1 MPQDKLSVQDFAS
14 QIKAKYPEYNEYD
27 DSVLVDAILEKY
39 PVYKGQVDY
48 APKKKEAT
56 AGESL
61 VGPSVSTEPTE
72 VETPPNP
79 FFESL
84 KKADLAFGRGIAKTP
99 ILAELVSGSNSVV
112 GGILDYANM
121 AYDFAR
127 SSGMPGGFNSALFQT
142 ITSFDEPNLVEQAAD
157 IFANN
162 SEYIRNTRNAQ
173 AGITKE
179 EAEKGIIG
187 LAQDGQIA
195 KSAFLLF
202 SGATEAIPSVALAAT
217 TGVGTVAVS
226 AGGNKY
232 REIENNPAYSP
243 SEKLLFATAAGI
255 VEGLAEKMGGADLA
269 AFRKIF
275 STQASTEAYK
285 QFFIQSVKASDIYK
299 QIAKGGL
306 EEGFE
311 EALVNSFDQMVAG
324 VKEGKPFEVN
334 KLVDD
339 FLVGMV
345 AGGGTIVTA
354 NGMSARGSIKNEKA
368 RAKNAQQIKDL
379 QDKKKEASQEQV
391 NVIDDMIKKNISSL
405 RTLIDQDVEFFGKF
419 STEDQK
425 RIRDIDSGLNS
436 IAKKR
441 ELTSDDSQL
450 YLLQTEAVELLVEKD
465 AIESK
470 YRSNEENA
478 LIEKATD
485 EQIDEIR
492 NLEAVIL
499 DKKQRLENTES
510 KTAADL
516 IKSQIETL
524 ESELNKKITD
534 IIGTVETKPAAPT
547 ETFVPED
554 EPTPVT
560 IDLEVDKEAQPD
572 RFEDLIDGRVTMK
585 SPSGKQVAG
594 RIVDEGA
601 GKMSLLTDD
610 GDIIELGNMDDL
622 KGNFADEIGLAKAE
636 EIVSIDGNKITI
648 RGEQYE
654 NNYSDPLAAI
664 NRDDEGSIV
673 SVNLDAANGT
683 KRTFRGNIGDEVAYN
698 IITSQYEQEELEK
711 QLEILAKQDEK
722 INQQLATAPE
732 TEVAPTQTA
741 TTNIEQAPE
750 QEPEV
755 APQPKKRIQDNQ
767 VPVKKEVIR
776 VKSNDGSYV
785 DYTVTTNLDG
795 SYKSSSI
802 TYDENGNETGRNTS
816 TSIGKGSTA
825 LDAVKQNV
833 ADESLGD
840 IVTVE
845 STQSG
850 EDFMNPKKKAAL
862 TSGQK
867 NKLKLKQAP
876 SEKPAVEKKSE
887 PSTTGDTELQ
897 KLTAYVDYFKSN
909 PEAKTKIPGPKFPK
923 TYGLD
928 ISVEVYNLPN
938 GRYDIEASYD
948 VRRKGEIFGSTSMSS
963 KTNYD
968 LNGGSSFEQALDI
981 AFSNID
987 NSLLNK
993 SNPVYTESELAKI
1006 KGVFIE
1012 NWKAE
1017 TLISRADVESK
1028 KTDNTDMITRFAG
1041 ASDMS
1046 SGNPNRQWEN
1056 EEDFYSKVTRGT
1068 GMSDEF
1074 KTQIGIA
1081 AVINNAKRDRDV
1093 INGKK
1098 PTSNNELVSKPLDSI
1113 ERFRTVGKQGKIE
1126 YFAGREMSPGK
1137 GWKAVYGTPLASKL
1151 VDIDDVLIKAGL
1163 KKEESV
1169 EPVKTKPAVKTVTP
1183 KKDSKP
1189 IPSKSEIIDADLT
1202 TGMSLK
1208 SDKDA
1213 KNFQEIRKFGIG
1225 VVIETT
1231 PKKFISE
1238 HIKAVSAKYTFVAP
1252 GYSQNTI
1259 PEAQKVIID
1268 FVKDYNAKI
1277 NSIDK
1282 EARPFSQLIDSRKK
1296 AIDTIKSFVKEKA
1309 DAIGVNKILFD
1320 SVTID
1325 GVSKVLTFA
1334 DAIKQIDDSEFSKL
1348 RNYTEENTKEEE
1360 TIIAGVKLTKEEA
1373 EIAKGF
1379 VPSAK
1384 DLNNFYI
1391 VEKGKGVEFTVPNKE
1406 WWEVAK
1412 KIMNLGSGVSI
1423 RLDIYEGGYDKN
1435 PKRKRTK
1442 DAPQNIMIYGSDKGA
1457 ARSVKD
1463 VLDFKYK
1470 GLKGIEAV
1478 SALEEDF
1485 FHNLANPWLKKT
1497 ITGNKTKF
1505 DPKKVNQVM
1514 WGNNGMYGFELI
1526 TQARAFDA
1534 LSKGKGAKRLVMD
1547 GYDADN
1553 FSDYASESTLI
1564 QDIKDLR
1571 AEGLDVVKQY
1581 ISAVAKAFNQT
1592 EDNVAKRLGFEALTK
1607 DEEVVAVKYPKTEE
1621 LKGTDAAPSGAYT
1634 DQKTQVVNSKQLGPI
1649 RFKSSMVA
1657 KNKTEEFTLQQRIYE
1672 QNDAFNLTGPEKI
1685 NGPSDVAFLLRHL
1698 ESAASE
1704 NMFLVISTKEGD
1716 YKTIWLGTGTQNSA
1730 GVDMVQVAGLIDAAR
1745 FDLKSNEV
1753 FVTFIHNHPSGNL
1766 TRSPG
1771 DVNVYKLFS
1780 KYIKSVPGVTL
1791 LDGLII
1797 NLDSGKFATFNDT
1810 TTKKLD
1816 VKTPDNI
1823 VPATV
1828 YSFSRKELYEP
1839 FSERPL
1845 TLTDSIKSAM
1855 FLSKLKIN
1863 NSGKF
1868 GHLILD
1874 QSLAPTYF
1882 AFVDPNISA
1891 AEWART
1897 IAVDAGRHGLTTI
1910 IVGPS
1915 GDPKVLSTTNTLKKM
1930 ISVQVLDTSSSSG
1943 NTSISEGNVEYVTVE
1958 ESTPEFK
1965 EKQGYAPLT
1974 DEELDYP
1981 SRLQSALE
1989 KIKGF
1994 KWNQVQKEIIKMEE
2008 MRSSKVSIGMKGLGK
2023 ILRELNR
2030 DLGGNWV
2037 SRKKRGVDTEY
2048 VIKARMLANRFMMEV
2063 DKSAVVND
2071 ILELKNG
2078 ERILKNLRAVRAVID
2093 EKSAALVT
2101 DSTFSKLPKETKENI
2116 LENIGTYMH
2125 RSYRFFDDPTYKFKF
2140 GSIGKYLNLGKNER
2154 NKAVQEEFLVLYN
2167 NWINKLIDE
2176 AGYTRE
2182 QAVESTLVKA
2192 SKGSNK
2198 GYSKRELIIDEAKR
2212 NIDNLIKEY
2221 TELLDNRKKMRA
2233 QGKGTNIPNSAFLEK
2248 KDIPAHIRELLGEV
2262 KDPVA
2267 QMAATGE
2274 VLFNIYE
2281 KGKMVEMIADGIEDN
2296 LKDVYAKEE
2305 FKKDFSKLTKPQKKL
2320 ILDRVNQEPMIISN
2334 NNIKERQKATYKQI
2348 NDPMSPLNT
2357 KWVHNDIIEI
2367 IQSKPIYETSKDG
2380 IEGGFWRGYFFALK
2394 NQRMVNVLLNSPTW
2408 GKNVIGTMY
2417 FNWANGWFNPTKQ
2430 MVNVKNMAEGI
2441 LNGDQKYMDML
2452 TEMSENGLIGQS
2464 FNVNQIGLS
2473 GFSYYFSVTGD
2484 RSFYDKYV
2492 GKVRNMG
2499 KKVIADLGSTYAAVD
2514 DFGKMSIYQNER
2526 ESFAKKLYGDEYA
2539 NLNDTQQKKV
2549 RAAAAERVKDN
2560 TPTWGRITKL
2570 GKAVQR
2576 MPIGDFQG
2584 FRFEAFRSTYR
2595 IIANLRDDIK
2605 TLTSDDTL
2613 SDKQKSEYRKDIRR
2627 KLTGLGWVGV
2637 SGPYAIIKS
2646 VAYAYSGVLG
2656 MLGFDD
2662 EEETEQQRKKQAEMF
2677 EAATVVRPGWLKDH
2691 KVWVKS
2697 VDDDLKVRVYD
2708 YTGFDPYA
2716 EVFGFDGYFGVL
2728 GDAIQPNMAVNLL
2741 TSLSKNED
2749 VYGRSIADPSD
2760 PAFKRVM
2767 DMAKYGGSQ
2776 FLPSL
2781 ITSSYRDA
2789 SKKNEEIEKA
2799 ERYLKLQGLNPKD
2812 FDLQRVN
2819 VAKETLK
2826 LISERTFVRDYEY
2839 DLVQQFRYAVKGYKR
2854 SFDENYLTTDYPEH
2868 RKKILDDVRDMYYSV
2883 IKVAAYKGNFQKI
2896 TDVNKIIKTNFDDF
2910 EESYILNN
2918 TDLSSK
2924 FPKGYFD

>member
-27 DSVLVDAILEKY
+27 DSALVDAILEKY

-127 SSGMPGGFNSALFQT
+127 SSGMPGGFNSALFQA
-142 ITSFDEPNLVEQAAD
+142 ITSFDDPNFVEQAAD
-157 IFANN
+157 IFAEN

-179 EAEKGIIG
+179 EAEKGIVG

-202 SGATEAIPSVALAAT
+202 SGATEAMPSVALAAT

-285 QFFIQSVKASDIYK
+285 QSFIQSVKASDIYK
-299 QIAKGGL
+299 QMAKGGL

-391 NVIDDMIKKNISSL
+391 DVIDDMIKKNISSL
-405 RTLIDQDVEFFGKF
+405 RTLIDQDVDFFGKF

-516 IKSQIETL
+516 IKSQIGTL

-560 IDLEVDKEAQPD
+560 IDLEVDKVAQPD

-664 NRDDEGSIV
+664 NRDDKGNIV

-683 KRTFRGNIGDEVAYN
+683 KRTFRGNMGDEVAYN

-722 INQQLATAPE
+722 INQQLAPAPE

-755 APQPKKRIQDNQ
+755 EPTPEPK
-767 VPVKKEVIR
+767 
-776 VKSNDGSYV
+776 
-785 DYTVTTNLDG
+785 
-795 SYKSSSI
+795 
-802 TYDENGNETGRNTS
+802 
-816 TSIGKGSTA
+816 
-825 LDAVKQNV
+825 
-833 ADESLGD
+833 
-840 IVTVE
+840 VE
-845 STQSG
+845 
-850 EDFMNPKKKAAL
+850 
-862 TSGQK
+862 
-867 NKLKLKQAP
+867 
-876 SEKPAVEKKSE
+876 PAVEQEQDEESLEKKRE
-887 PSTTGDTELQ
+887 INKDLEGRTIPSPTPAGTPSPPLELGIASRLAARREIMSGNKAPFYRNEEEFYARTIKGQMNPDDFIQLVVAAIINTEIQ
-897 KLTAYVDYFKSN
+897 KQKV
-909 PEAKTKIPGPKFPK
+909 
-923 TYGLD
+923 
-928 ISVEVYNLPN
+928 
-938 GRYDIEASYD
+938 
-948 VRRKGEIFGSTSMSS
+948 
-963 KTNYD
+963 
-968 LNGGSSFEQALDI
+968 LNGE
-981 AFSNID
+981 
-987 NSLLNK
+987 K
-993 SNPVYTESELAKI
+993 ETPKSELA
-1006 KGVFIE
+1006 
-1012 NWKAE
+1012 
-1017 TLISRADVESK
+1017 
-1028 KTDNTDMITRFAG
+1028 
-1041 ASDMS
+1041 
-1046 SGNPNRQWEN
+1046 
-1056 EEDFYSKVTRGT
+1056 
-1068 GMSDEF
+1068 
-1074 KTQIGIA
+1074 
-1081 AVINNAKRDRDV
+1081 
-1093 INGKK
+1093 
-1098 PTSNNELVSKPLDSI
+1098 SKPLDSI
-1113 ERFRTVGKQGKIE
+1113 ERFRMKNDKIE
-1126 YFAGREMSPGK
+1126 YFGGREIHPKRAWKSIPINRGSGQYDILNNLKSGK
-1137 GWKAVYGTPLASKL
+1137 SISKYTANL
-1151 VDIDDVLIKAGL
+1151 DRFTKDQILIDAGL

-1183 KKDSKP
+1183 KRESKP

-1252 GYSQNTI
+1252 GYLQNTI
-1259 PEAQKVIID
+1259 PEVQKIIID

-1373 EIAKGF
+1373 KRAKGF
-1379 VPSAK
+1379 IPSAE
-1384 DLNNFYI
+1384 DLKNFFTT
-1391 VEKGKGVEFTVPNKE
+1391 ENGKGAEFTVPNKE

-1412 KIMNLGSGVSI
+1412 KIMNLGSGTSI
-1423 RLDIYEGGYDKN
+1423 RLNIYEGGYDKN
-1435 PKRKRTK
+1435 PNRKKTK
-1442 DAPQNIMIYGSDKGA
+1442 DAPKNVMIHGSDKGA
-1457 ARSVKD
+1457 AKSVKD

-1478 SALEEDF
+1478 SALEQDYF
-1485 FHNLANPWLKKT
+1485 RNLANPWLKKT

-1505 DPKKVNQVM
+1505 DPKEVGQVM

-1526 TQARAFDA
+1526 TKARAFDA

-1553 FSDYASESTLI
+1553 FSDYATESTLI

-1581 ISAVAKAFNQT
+1581 VSAVAKAFNET

-1607 DEEVVAVKYPKTEE
+1607 DEEIVAVKYPKTEE
-1621 LKGTDAAPSGAYT
+1621 LTGTDAAPSGSYT

-1698 ESAASE
+1698 ESATSE
-1704 NMFLVISTKEGD
+1704 NMFLVVSTKEGD
-1716 YKTIWLGTGTQNSA
+1716 YKTIWLGTGSQNSA
-1730 GVDMVQVAGLIDAAR
+1730 VVDMVQVAGLIDAAR
-1745 FDLKSNEV
+1745 FDLKGKEV

-1766 TRSPG
+1766 NRSPG
-1771 DVNVYKLFS
+1771 DLNVYRKFS

-1797 NLDSGKFATFNDT
+1797 NLDSGKFSTFNST
-1810 TTKKLD
+1810 TSEKLD
-1816 VKTPDNI
+1816 VKTPDNV

-1839 FSERPL
+1839 FSERPAV
-1845 TLTDSIKSAM
+1845 LTDNTKAAM

-1897 IAVDAGRHGLTTI
+1897 IAVDAGRHGITTI

-1930 ISVQVLDTSSSSG
+1930 SEVQVIDTSSSSG
-1943 NTSISEGNVEYVTVE
+1943 NTAIFEGNVEYVTVE

-1965 EKQGYAPLT
+1965 EKQGYTPLT
-1974 DEELDYP
+1974 GEELDYP

-2023 ILRELNR
+2023 ILRELNK

-2037 SRKKRGVDTEY
+2037 SRKKRGIDTEY
-2048 VIKARMLANRFMMEV
+2048 IVKARMLANRFMMEV

-2078 ERILKNLRAVRAVID
+2078 ERILKNLRAVRAIID

-2182 QAVESTLVKA
+2182 QAVESTLIKA

-2296 LKDVYAKEE
+2296 LKNVYAKEE

-2484 RSFYDKYV
+2484 KSFYDKYV
-2492 GKVRNMG
+2492 SKVRNMG
-2499 KKVIADLGSTYAAVD
+2499 KKVIADLGSTYAAID

-2595 IIANLRDDIK
+2595 IVANLRDDIK

-2728 GDAIQPNMAVNLL
+2728 GDALQPNMAVNLL

-2819 VAKETLK
+2819 VPKETLK

>member
-79 FFESL
+79 FFESF
-84 KKADLAFGRGIAKTP
+84 KKADSAFGRGIAKTP

-142 ITSFDEPNLVEQAAD
+142 ITSFDDPNFVEQAAD
-157 IFANN
+157 IFAEN

-179 EAEKGIIG
+179 EAEKGIVG

-243 SEKLLFATAAGI
+243 SEKLLFSTAAGI

-285 QFFIQSVKASDIYK
+285 QSFIQSVKASDIYK
-299 QIAKGGL
+299 QMAKGGM

-334 KLVDD
+334 KLIDD

-391 NVIDDMIKKNISSL
+391 DVIDDMIKKNISSL

-450 YLLQTEAVELLVEKD
+450 YLLQTEALELLVEKD

-510 KTAADL
+510 ETAAGL

-534 IIGTVETKPAAPT
+534 IIGTVETKPTAPT
-547 ETFVPED
+547 ETFAPED

-622 KGNFADEIGLAKAE
+622 KGSFADEIGLAKAE

-664 NRDDEGSIV
+664 NRDDEGNIV

-722 INQQLATAPE
+722 INQQLAPAPE

-755 APQPKKRIQDNQ
+755 EPTPEPK
-767 VPVKKEVIR
+767 
-776 VKSNDGSYV
+776 
-785 DYTVTTNLDG
+785 
-795 SYKSSSI
+795 
-802 TYDENGNETGRNTS
+802 
-816 TSIGKGSTA
+816 
-825 LDAVKQNV
+825 
-833 ADESLGD
+833 
-840 IVTVE
+840 VE
-845 STQSG
+845 P
-850 EDFMNPKKKAAL
+850 D
-862 TSGQK
+862 
-867 NKLKLKQAP
+867 
-876 SEKPAVEKKSE
+876 VEKLS
-887 PSTTGDTELQ
+887 
-897 KLTAYVDYFKSN
+897 AYVDYFKLN

-928 ISVEVYNLPN
+928 ISVEVYKLPN

-948 VRRKGEIFGSTSMSS
+948 VRRKGEIFGSSTMSS
-963 KTNYD
+963 KANYD
-968 LNGGSSFEQALDI
+968 LNGGSSFEQALDL

-987 NSLLNK
+987 NSLLRK

-1017 TLISRADVESK
+1017 TLVSRADVESK

-1074 KTQIGIA
+1074 RTQIGIA

-1126 YFAGREMSPGK
+1126 YFTGREMSPGK

-1163 KKEESV
+1163 KKDESV
-1169 EPVKTKPAVKTVTP
+1169 EPVKTKPAVKKTTP

-1189 IPSKSEIIDADLT
+1189 IPGKDEIIEAVT
-1202 TGMSLK
+1202 ATSLALQ
-1208 SDKDA
+1208 SDKNISLS
-1213 KNFQEIRKFGIG
+1213 KEIVKFGIG
-1225 VVIETT
+1225 IVIESDKEGTAK
-1231 PKKFISE
+1231 KKFISN
-1238 HIKAVSAKYTFVAP
+1238 HNNSTKYTFISP
-1252 GYSQNTI
+1252 GNFLNNIQTVKG
-1259 PEAQKVIID
+1259 EIIE
-1268 FVKDYNAKI
+1268 FVKNFNAQI

-1282 EARPFSQLIDSRKK
+1282 EARPVNQLIDSRKK
-1296 AIDTIKSFVKEKA
+1296 AIDAIKSFVKEKA
-1309 DAIGVNKILFD
+1309 DGIGVNKILFD

-1334 DAIKQIDDSEFSKL
+1334 DAIKQMNDSEFSKL
-1348 RNYTEENTKEEE
+1348 KNYTEENIKEEE

-1435 PKRKRTK
+1435 QKRKRTK
-1442 DAPQNIMIYGSDKGA
+1442 DAPENVMIYGSDKGA
-1457 ARSVKD
+1457 AKSVKD

-1485 FHNLANPWLKKT
+1485 FHNLANPWLKRT

-1505 DPKKVNQVM
+1505 DPKEVGQVM
-1514 WGNNGMYGFELI
+1514 WGNNGMYGFDLI
-1526 TQARAFDA
+1526 TKARAFDA

-1553 FSDYASESTLI
+1553 FSDYATESTLI

-1581 ISAVAKAFNQT
+1581 VSAVAKAFNET
-1592 EDNVAKRLGFEALTK
+1592 EENVAKRLGFDALTEN
-1607 DEEVVAVKYPKTEE
+1607 EEVIAVRYPRTEE
-1621 LKGTDAAPSGAYT
+1621 LTGTDAAPSGSYT

-1657 KNKTEEFTLQQRIYE
+1657 KNKTEELTLQQRIYE

-1698 ESAASE
+1698 ESATSE
-1704 NMFLVISTKEGD
+1704 NMFLVVSTKEGD
-1716 YKTIWLGTGTQNSA
+1716 YKTIWLGTGSQNSA
-1730 GVDMVQVAGLIDAAR
+1730 IVDMVQVAGLIDAAR
-1745 FDLKSNEV
+1745 FDLKGKEV
-1753 FVTFIHNHPSGNL
+1753 FVTFVHNHPSGNL

-1771 DVNVYKLFS
+1771 DVKVYRNFS

-1797 NLDSGKFATFNDT
+1797 NLDSGKFSTFNST
-1810 TTKKLD
+1810 TSEKLD

-1839 FSERPL
+1839 FSERPASL
-1845 TLTDSIKSAM
+1845 TNMAAVAM
-1855 FLSKLKIN
+1855 YLNKLKIS
-1863 NSGKF
+1863 NSEKF

-1882 AFVDPNISA
+1882 AFVNSNISA
-1891 AEWART
+1891 TEWART
-1897 IAVDAGRHGLTTI
+1897 IAVDAGRHGLLTI
-1910 IVGPS
+1910 VVGPS
-1915 GDPKVLSTTNTLKKM
+1915 GDPKVSTTVNALKKM
-1930 ISVQVLDTSSSSG
+1930 SDVQVLDTT
-1943 NTSISEGNVEYVTVE
+1943 NTSGRAAIFEGEVEYVTVE

-1965 EKQGYAPLT
+1965 EKQGYTPLT

-1981 SRLQSALE
+1981 SKLQSALE

-2023 ILRELNR
+2023 ILRELNK

-2037 SRKKRGVDTEY
+2037 SRKKRGIDTEY
-2048 VIKARMLANRFMMEV
+2048 IVKARMLANRFMMEV
-2063 DKSAVVND
+2063 DKSAVVDD

-2078 ERILKNLRAVRAVID
+2078 ERILKNLRAVRAIID

-2182 QAVESTLVKA
+2182 QAVESTLIKA

-2198 GYSKRELIIDEAKR
+2198 GYSKRELILDEAKR
-2212 NIDNLIKEY
+2212 NIDSLIKEY

-2262 KDPVA
+2262 KDPIA
-2267 QMAATGE
+2267 QIAATGE

-2394 NQRMVNVLLNSPTW
+2394 NQRMVNVILNSPTW

-2499 KKVIADLGSTYAAVD
+2499 KKVIADLGSTYAAID

-2646 VAYAYSGVLG
+2646 VAYTYSGVLG

-2728 GDAIQPNMAVNLL
+2728 SDAIQPNMAVNLL

-2812 FDLQRVN
+2812 FDLQRVD
-2819 VAKETLK
+2819 VPKETLK
-2826 LISERTFVRDYEY
+2826 LISERIFVRDYEY

-2883 IKVAAYKGNFQKI
+2883 IKVAAYKGNMQKI
-2896 TDVNKIIKTNFDDF
+2896 MDVNKIIKTNFDDF

>member
-79 FFESL
+79 FFESF
-84 KKADLAFGRGIAKTP
+84 KKADSAFGRGIAKTP

-142 ITSFDEPNLVEQAAD
+142 ITSFDDPNFVEQAAD
-157 IFANN
+157 IFAEN

-179 EAEKGIIG
+179 EAEKGIVG

-243 SEKLLFATAAGI
+243 SEKLLFSTAAGI

-285 QFFIQSVKASDIYK
+285 QSFIQSVKASDIYK
-299 QIAKGGL
+299 QMAKGGM

-339 FLVGMV
+339 FLIGMV

-391 NVIDDMIKKNISSL
+391 DVIDDMIKKNISSL

-450 YLLQTEAVELLVEKD
+450 YLLQTEALELLVEKD

-510 KTAADL
+510 ETAAGL

-534 IIGTVETKPAAPT
+534 IIGTVETKPTAPT
-547 ETFVPED
+547 ETFAPED

-622 KGNFADEIGLAKAE
+622 KGSFADEIGLAKAE

-664 NRDDEGSIV
+664 NRDDEGNIV

-722 INQQLATAPE
+722 INQQLAPAPE

-755 APQPKKRIQDNQ
+755 EPTPEPK
-767 VPVKKEVIR
+767 
-776 VKSNDGSYV
+776 
-785 DYTVTTNLDG
+785 
-795 SYKSSSI
+795 
-802 TYDENGNETGRNTS
+802 
-816 TSIGKGSTA
+816 
-825 LDAVKQNV
+825 
-833 ADESLGD
+833 
-840 IVTVE
+840 VE
-845 STQSG
+845 P
-850 EDFMNPKKKAAL
+850 D
-862 TSGQK
+862 
-867 NKLKLKQAP
+867 
-876 SEKPAVEKKSE
+876 VEKLS
-887 PSTTGDTELQ
+887 
-897 KLTAYVDYFKSN
+897 AYVDYFKLN

-928 ISVEVYNLPN
+928 ISVEVYKLPN

-948 VRRKGEIFGSTSMSS
+948 VRRKGEIFGSSTMSS
-963 KTNYD
+963 KANYD
-968 LNGGSSFEQALDI
+968 LNGGSSFEQALDL

-987 NSLLNK
+987 NSLLRK

-1017 TLISRADVESK
+1017 TLVSRADVESK

-1074 KTQIGIA
+1074 RTQIGIA

-1126 YFAGREMSPGK
+1126 YFTGREMSPGK

-1169 EPVKTKPAVKTVTP
+1169 EPVKTKSAVKKTTP

-1189 IPSKSEIIDADLT
+1189 IPGKDEIIEAVT
-1202 TGMSLK
+1202 ATSLALQ
-1208 SDKDA
+1208 SDKNISLS
-1213 KNFQEIRKFGIG
+1213 KEIVKFGIG
-1225 VVIETT
+1225 IVIESDKEGTAK
-1231 PKKFISE
+1231 KKFISN
-1238 HIKAVSAKYTFVAP
+1238 HNNSTKYTFISP
-1252 GYSQNTI
+1252 GNFLNNIQTVKG
-1259 PEAQKVIID
+1259 EIIE
-1268 FVKDYNAKI
+1268 FVKNFNAQI

-1282 EARPFSQLIDSRKK
+1282 EARPVNQLIDSRKK
-1296 AIDTIKSFVKEKA
+1296 AIDAIKSFVKEKA
-1309 DAIGVNKILFD
+1309 DGIGVNKILFD

-1334 DAIKQIDDSEFSKL
+1334 DAIKQMNDSEFSKL
-1348 RNYTEENTKEEE
+1348 KNYTEENIKEEE

-1384 DLNNFYI
+1384 DLNTFYSF
-1391 VEKGKGVEFTVPNKE
+1391 EKGKGVEFTVPNKE

-1412 KIMNLGSGVSI
+1412 KIMNLGSGISI
-1423 RLDIYEGGYDKN
+1423 RLNIYEGGYDKN

-1442 DAPQNIMIYGSDKGA
+1442 DAPENVMIYGSDKGA
-1457 ARSVKD
+1457 AKSVKD

-1485 FHNLANPWLKKT
+1485 FHNLANPWLKRT

-1505 DPKKVNQVM
+1505 DPKEVGQVM
-1514 WGNNGMYGFELI
+1514 WGNNGMYGFDLI
-1526 TQARAFDA
+1526 TKARAFDA

-1553 FSDYASESTLI
+1553 FSDYATESTLI

-1581 ISAVAKAFNQT
+1581 VSAVAKAFNET
-1592 EDNVAKRLGFEALTK
+1592 EENVAKRLGFDALTEN
-1607 DEEVVAVKYPKTEE
+1607 EEVIAVRYPRTEE
-1621 LKGTDAAPSGAYT
+1621 LTGTDAAPSGSYT

-1657 KNKTEEFTLQQRIYE
+1657 KNKTEELTLQQRIYE

-1698 ESAASE
+1698 ESATSE
-1704 NMFLVISTKEGD
+1704 NMFLVVSTKEGD
-1716 YKTIWLGTGTQNSA
+1716 YKTIWLGTGSQNSA
-1730 GVDMVQVAGLIDAAR
+1730 VVDIVQVAGLIDAAR
-1745 FDLKSNEV
+1745 FDLKGKEV
-1753 FVTFIHNHPSGNL
+1753 FVTFVHNHPSGNL

-1771 DVNVYKLFS
+1771 DVKVYRNFS

-1797 NLDSGKFATFNDT
+1797 NLDSGKFSTFN
-1810 TTKKLD
+1810 
-1816 VKTPDNI
+1816 
-1823 VPATV
+1823 
-1828 YSFSRKELYEP
+1828 
-1839 FSERPL
+1839 
-1845 TLTDSIKSAM
+1845 
-1855 FLSKLKIN
+1855 
-1863 NSGKF
+1863 
-1868 GHLILD
+1868 
-1874 QSLAPTYF
+1874 
-1882 AFVDPNISA
+1882 
-1891 AEWART
+1891 
-1897 IAVDAGRHGLTTI
+1897 
-1910 IVGPS
+1910 
-1915 GDPKVLSTTNTLKKM
+1915 STT
-1930 ISVQVLDTSSSSG
+1930 
-1943 NTSISEGNVEYVTVE
+1943 SE
-1958 ESTPEFK
+1958 K
-1965 EKQGYAPLT
+1965 
-1974 DEELDYP
+1974 
-1981 SRLQSALE
+1981 
-1989 KIKGF
+1989 
-1994 KWNQVQKEIIKMEE
+1994 
-2008 MRSSKVSIGMKGLGK
+2008 
-2023 ILRELNR
+2023 
-2030 DLGGNWV
+2030 
-2037 SRKKRGVDTEY
+2037 
-2048 VIKARMLANRFMMEV
+2048 
-2063 DKSAVVND
+2063 
-2071 ILELKNG
+2071 
-2078 ERILKNLRAVRAVID
+2078 
-2093 EKSAALVT
+2093 
-2101 DSTFSKLPKETKENI
+2101 
-2116 LENIGTYMH
+2116 
-2125 RSYRFFDDPTYKFKF
+2125 
-2140 GSIGKYLNLGKNER
+2140 
-2154 NKAVQEEFLVLYN
+2154 
-2167 NWINKLIDE
+2167 
-2176 AGYTRE
+2176 
-2182 QAVESTLVKA
+2182 
-2192 SKGSNK
+2192 
-2198 GYSKRELIIDEAKR
+2198 
-2212 NIDNLIKEY
+2212 
-2221 TELLDNRKKMRA
+2221 
-2233 QGKGTNIPNSAFLEK
+2233 
-2248 KDIPAHIRELLGEV
+2248 
-2262 KDPVA
+2262 
-2267 QMAATGE
+2267 
-2274 VLFNIYE
+2274 
-2281 KGKMVEMIADGIEDN
+2281 
-2296 LKDVYAKEE
+2296 
-2305 FKKDFSKLTKPQKKL
+2305 
-2320 ILDRVNQEPMIISN
+2320 
-2334 NNIKERQKATYKQI
+2334 
-2348 NDPMSPLNT
+2348 
-2357 KWVHNDIIEI
+2357 
-2367 IQSKPIYETSKDG
+2367 
-2380 IEGGFWRGYFFALK
+2380 
-2394 NQRMVNVLLNSPTW
+2394 
-2408 GKNVIGTMY
+2408 
-2417 FNWANGWFNPTKQ
+2417 
-2430 MVNVKNMAEGI
+2430 
-2441 LNGDQKYMDML
+2441 
-2452 TEMSENGLIGQS
+2452 
-2464 FNVNQIGLS
+2464 
-2473 GFSYYFSVTGD
+2473 
-2484 RSFYDKYV
+2484 
-2492 GKVRNMG
+2492 
-2499 KKVIADLGSTYAAVD
+2499 
-2514 DFGKMSIYQNER
+2514 
-2526 ESFAKKLYGDEYA
+2526 
-2539 NLNDTQQKKV
+2539 
-2549 RAAAAERVKDN
+2549 
-2560 TPTWGRITKL
+2560 
-2570 GKAVQR
+2570 
-2576 MPIGDFQG
+2576 
-2584 FRFEAFRSTYR
+2584 
-2595 IIANLRDDIK
+2595 
-2605 TLTSDDTL
+2605 
-2613 SDKQKSEYRKDIRR
+2613 
-2627 KLTGLGWVGV
+2627 
-2637 SGPYAIIKS
+2637 
-2646 VAYAYSGVLG
+2646 
-2656 MLGFDD
+2656 
-2662 EEETEQQRKKQAEMF
+2662 
-2677 EAATVVRPGWLKDH
+2677 
-2691 KVWVKS
+2691 
-2697 VDDDLKVRVYD
+2697 
-2708 YTGFDPYA
+2708 
-2716 EVFGFDGYFGVL
+2716 
-2728 GDAIQPNMAVNLL
+2728 
-2741 TSLSKNED
+2741 
-2749 VYGRSIADPSD
+2749 
-2760 PAFKRVM
+2760 
-2767 DMAKYGGSQ
+2767 
-2776 FLPSL
+2776 
-2781 ITSSYRDA
+2781 
-2789 SKKNEEIEKA
+2789 
-2799 ERYLKLQGLNPKD
+2799 
-2812 FDLQRVN
+2812 
-2819 VAKETLK
+2819 
-2826 LISERTFVRDYEY
+2826 
-2839 DLVQQFRYAVKGYKR
+2839 
-2854 SFDENYLTTDYPEH
+2854 
-2868 RKKILDDVRDMYYSV
+2868 
-2883 IKVAAYKGNFQKI
+2883 
-2896 TDVNKIIKTNFDDF
+2896 
-2910 EESYILNN
+2910 
-2918 TDLSSK
+2918 
-2924 FPKGYFD
+2924 

>member
-14 QIKAKYPEYNEYD
+14 QIKAKYPEYNEYE

-61 VGPSVSTEPTE
+61 VGPSVSTE

-84 KKADLAFGRGIAKTP
+84 KEADRAFARGAAKTP
-99 ILAELVSGSNSVV
+99 FLSELVGGSNSVV

-127 SSGMPGGFNSALFQT
+127 SSGMPGGFNSPLFES
-142 ITSFDEPNLVEQAAD
+142 ITSLEDPNFIEKAAD
-157 IFANN
+157 TFAANA
-162 SEYIRNTRNAQ
+162 EFYRNTRNTN

-179 EAEKGIIG
+179 EAERGIVG
-187 LAQDGQIA
+187 LAQDGKIS
-195 KSAFLLF
+195 KSAFLLV

-217 TGVGTVAVS
+217 TGIGVVAVS

-232 REIENNPAYSP
+232 REIENNPVYSP
-243 SEKLLFATAAGI
+243 SEKLMFATAAGV

-275 STQASTEAYK
+275 SKQASTEAYR
-285 QFFIQSVKASDIYK
+285 QSFIQSVKASDIYK
-299 QIAKGGL
+299 QLAKSGL

-311 EALVNSFDQMVAG
+311 EALVNSFDQMVVG
-324 VKEGKPFEVN
+324 VKEGKPFDVN

-339 FLVGMV
+339 FLIGMT

-368 RAKNAQQIKDL
+368 RAKKAQQLKEL
-379 QDKKKEASQEQV
+379 EEKKKEASQEEV
-391 NVIDDMIKKNISSL
+391 NVIDDMINKNISSL
-405 RTLIDQDVEFFGKF
+405 RTLIDQDVEFFSKF

-425 RIRDIDSGLNS
+425 RIRDIDNALNN

-441 ELTSDDSQL
+441 KLTSDDSQL
-450 YLLQTEAVELLVEKD
+450 YLLQTEAVELFVEKD
-465 AIESK
+465 EIESR
-470 YRSNEENA
+470 YRSDEENA
-478 LIEKATD
+478 LIKKATD

-499 DKKQRLENTES
+499 DKKQRLEGTES
-510 KTAADL
+510 ETAANL
-516 IKSQIETL
+516 IKSQIEKL
-524 ESELNKKITD
+524 ELELNKKKTD
-534 IIGTVETKPAAPT
+534 IIGTVETKPAAPK

-560 IDLEVDKEAQPD
+560 IDLEVDKAVQPD
-572 RFEDLIDGRVTMK
+572 RFEDLIEGRVTMK

-594 RIVDEGA
+594 RIIDEGA
-601 GKMSLLTDD
+601 GKRSLLTDD
-610 GDIIELGNMDDL
+610 GDIIELGNIDDL
-622 KGNFADEIGLAKAE
+622 NGKFADELGLAKAE
-636 EIVSIDGNKITI
+636 EIVSIDGNNITI
-648 RGEQYE
+648 RGEQYQ

-664 NRDDEGSIV
+664 NRDEQGNIV

-698 IITSQYEQEELEK
+698 IITSQYEQEELEQ
-711 QLEILAKQDEK
+711 QLENLAKQDEK
-722 INQQLATAPE
+722 INQQLAPAPK
-732 TEVAPTQTA
+732 TEVAPTPETA
-741 TTNIEQAPE
+741 PDTKQAPE
-750 QEPEV
+750 QEIKAEVAPSTEKESQPEAAPEPEV
-755 APQPKKRIQDNQ
+755 AAKKEDDESDLDKKREIN
-767 VPVKKEVIR
+767 KELEGRTIPSIR
-776 VKSNDGSYV
+776 
-785 DYTVTTNLDG
+785 TTGAPLPDLELDIASRLMVRKEIMSG
-795 SYKSSSI
+795 NKAPFYRNEEEFYAKTI
-802 TYDENGNETGRNTS
+802 T
-816 TSIGKGSTA
+816 GK
-825 LDAVKQNV
+825 
-833 ADESLGD
+833 
-840 IVTVE
+840 
-845 STQSG
+845 
-850 EDFMNPKKKAAL
+850 MNPDEFIQLVTAAIIN
-862 TSGQK
+862 TEIQK
-867 NKLKLKQAP
+867 
-876 SEKPAVEKKSE
+876 
-887 PSTTGDTELQ
+887 Q
-897 KLTAYVDYFKSN
+897 KV
-909 PEAKTKIPGPKFPK
+909 
-923 TYGLD
+923 
-928 ISVEVYNLPN
+928 
-938 GRYDIEASYD
+938 
-948 VRRKGEIFGSTSMSS
+948 
-963 KTNYD
+963 
-968 LNGGSSFEQALDI
+968 LNGGKETS
-981 AFSNID
+981 
-987 NSLLNK
+987 K
-993 SNPVYTESELAKI
+993 S
-1006 KGVFIE
+1006 
-1012 NWKAE
+1012 
-1017 TLISRADVESK
+1017 
-1028 KTDNTDMITRFAG
+1028 
-1041 ASDMS
+1041 
-1046 SGNPNRQWEN
+1046 
-1056 EEDFYSKVTRGT
+1056 
-1068 GMSDEF
+1068 
-1074 KTQIGIA
+1074 
-1081 AVINNAKRDRDV
+1081 
-1093 INGKK
+1093 
-1098 PTSNNELVSKPLDSI
+1098 ELVSKPLDSI
-1113 ERFRTVGKQGKIE
+1113 ERYRMKNDRVE
-1126 YFAGREMSPGK
+1126 YFGRREIYPK
-1137 GWKAVYGTPLASKL
+1137 RVWKAIPINRGSGQYDILSSLKAGGSLSKYTANSSKFTKDQIL
-1151 VDIDDVLIKAGL
+1151 IDAGL
-1163 KKEESV
+1163 KKEEAPEQEQKVFS
-1169 EPVKTKPAVKTVTP
+1169 KPEQKAQP
-1183 KKDSKP
+1183 KKKS
-1189 IPSKSEIIDADLT
+1189 IPNKQDIIDAET
-1202 TGMSLK
+1202 VSAISLK
-1208 SDKDA
+1208 SESDIEKMKDIG
-1213 KNFQEIRKFGIG
+1213 EFGIG
-1225 VVIETT
+1225 IVIEADEKGAKN
-1231 PKKFISE
+1231 KKFLEGSNP
-1238 HIKAVSAKYTFVAP
+1238 KTKYGFI
-1252 GYSQNTI
+1252 G
-1259 PEAQKVIID
+1259 PEYQKNNIQE
-1268 FVKDYNAKI
+1268 VKKKIVELVESYNGSI
-1277 NSIDK
+1277 NSMS
-1282 EARPFSQLIDSRKK
+1282 EETRPKDLLIDSRKK
-1296 AIDTIKSFVKEKA
+1296 AINTIKQYIKSVA
-1309 DAIGVNKILFD
+1309 DDIGVNKILYD
-1320 SVTID
+1320 TVTID

-1334 DAIKQIDDSEFSKL
+1334 DAIKQMDDSEFSKL
-1348 RNYTEENTKEEE
+1348 KNYTEKDIKEEE

-1379 VPSAK
+1379 VPSAE
-1384 DLNNFYI
+1384 DLNNFYSF
-1391 VEKGKGVEFTVPNKE
+1391 EKGKGVEFTVPNKE

-1412 KIMNLGSGVSI
+1412 KIMNLGSGISI

-1442 DAPQNIMIYGSDKGA
+1442 DAPENVMIYGSDKGA
-1457 ARSVKD
+1457 AKGVKD

-1478 SALEEDF
+1478 SALEEDYF
-1485 FHNLANPWLKKT
+1485 QNLANPWLKKSV
-1497 ITGNKTKF
+1497 TGKF

-1514 WGNNGMYGFELI
+1514 WGNNGMYGFDLI
-1526 TQARAFDA
+1526 TQAKAFDA
-1534 LSKGKGAKRLVMD
+1534 LSKGKGSKRLVMD
-1547 GYDADN
+1547 GFDADS
-1553 FSDYASESTLI
+1553 FSDYATESTLI

-1571 AEGLDVVKQY
+1571 KEGLDVVKQY
-1581 ISAVAKAFNQT
+1581 VSAVAKAFNET
-1592 EDNVAKRLGFEALTK
+1592 EENVAKRLGFEALTK
-1607 DEEVVAVKYPKTEE
+1607 DEEVIAVKYPKTEE
-1621 LKGTDAAPSGAYT
+1621 LTGTDAAPSGSYT

-1672 QNDAFNLTGPEKI
+1672 QNEAFSLTGPEKI

-1698 ESAASE
+1698 ESATSE
-1704 NMFLVISTKEGD
+1704 NMFLVVSTKKGD

-1730 GVDMVQVAGLIDAAR
+1730 VVDMIQVGGLIDAAR
-1745 FDLKSNEV
+1745 FDLKGEEV

-1766 TRSPG
+1766 KESSG
-1771 DVNVYKLFS
+1771 DLNVYRKFS

-1791 LDGLII
+1791 LDGIII
-1797 NLDSGKFATFNDT
+1797 NLDSGKFATFNDRT
-1810 TTKKLD
+1810 SSKPDTKK
-1816 VKTPDNI
+1816 PENI
-1823 VPATV
+1823 VPAPV

-1839 FSERPL
+1839 FSERPAPL
-1845 TLTDSIKSAM
+1845 LDSIKLAK

-1874 QSLAPTYF
+1874 QALIPTYF
-1882 AFVDPNISA
+1882 AFVDPSISA

-1897 IAVDAGRHGLTTI
+1897 IAVDAGRHGRSAIL
-1910 IVGPS
+1910 VGPS
-1915 GDPKVLSTTNTLKKM
+1915 EDPKVSSTASAVKKM
-1930 ISVQVLDTSSSSG
+1930 SDTPVIDQASTGVSIFEGSVD
-1943 NTSISEGNVEYVTVE
+1943 YVTIE

-1965 EKQGYAPLT
+1965 EKQGYEPPT

-2008 MRSSKVSIGMKGLGK
+2008 IRSSKVSIGMKGLGK
-2023 ILRELNR
+2023 ILRELNN

-2037 SRKKRGVDTEY
+2037 SRKKRGIDTEY
-2048 VIKARMLANRFMMEV
+2048 IVKARGLANRFMMEA
-2063 DKSAVVND
+2063 DKSAVVDD

-2078 ERILKNLRAVRAVID
+2078 ERILKNLRAVRAIID

-2140 GSIGKYLNLGKNER
+2140 GSLGKYLNLGKNER
-2154 NKAVQEEFLVLYN
+2154 NKAVEEEFLVLYN
-2167 NWINKLIDE
+2167 NWINKLINE

-2182 QAVESTLVKA
+2182 QAIESTLLKA
-2192 SKGSNK
+2192 TKGDNK
-2198 GYSKRELIIDEAKR
+2198 GYSKRELLLDESKR

-2248 KDIPAHIRELLGEV
+2248 KDLPVHIRELLGEV
-2262 KDPVA
+2262 KDPIA

-2305 FKKDFSKLTKPQKKL
+2305 FNKDFSKLTKPQKKL
-2320 ILDRVNQEPMIISN
+2320 ILDRVSQEPMIISN
-2334 NNIKERQKATYKQI
+2334 NKIKERQKATYKQI

-2357 KWVHNDIIEI
+2357 KWVHNDITEI
-2367 IQSKPIYETSKDG
+2367 IQSKPIYETDKDG
-2380 IEGGFWRGYFFALK
+2380 LAGGFWSGYFFALK
-2394 NQRMVNVLLNSPTW
+2394 NLRMVNVILNSPTW

-2430 MVNVKNMAEGI
+2430 AKNIKSMAEGI

-2452 TEMSENGLIGQS
+2452 TELAENGAIGQS

-2484 RSFYDKYV
+2484 KSFYDKYV

-2499 KKVIADLGSTYAAVD
+2499 KKVIADLGSTYAAID

-2539 NLNDTQQKKV
+2539 NLNDAQQKKV
-2549 RAAAAERVKDN
+2549 RAQAAERVKDN

-2595 IIANLRDDIK
+2595 IVANVRDDIK
-2605 TLTSDDTL
+2605 TLMSDDTL
-2613 SDKQKSEYRKDIRR
+2613 SDEQKSEYRKDIRR

-2646 VAYAYSGVLG
+2646 VSYAYGGILG

-2677 EAATVVRPGWLKDH
+2677 ENATVVRPGWLKNH

-2716 EVFGFDGYFGVL
+2716 EVFGFGGYFGIL

-2741 TSLSKNED
+2741 TSLAKNED
-2749 VYGRSIADPSD
+2749 VYGRSISDPSD

-2789 SKKNEEIEKA
+2789 SRKNEEIERA

-2812 FDLQRVN
+2812 FNLEKVN
-2819 VAKETLK
+2819 VPKETLK
-2826 LISERTFVRDYEY
+2826 LIAQRAFVRDYEY

-2868 RKKILDDVRDMYYSV
+2868 RKKILDDVREMYYSV
-2883 IKVAAYKGNFQKI
+2883 VKVAAYKGNTQKMI
-2896 TDVNKIIKTNFDDF
+2896 EVNKIIKTNFDDY

-2918 TDLSSK
+2918 LDVSDK
-2924 FPKGYFD
+2924 FPKEYFD

>member
-48 APKKKEAT
+48 TPKKKEAT

-79 FFESL
+79 FLGSL
-84 KKADLAFGRGIAKTP
+84 KEADSAFGRGMAKTP
-99 ILAELVSGSNSVV
+99 LLSELLSGSNMVV
-112 GGILDYANM
+112 GGILDYVNM

-127 SSGMPGGFNSALFQT
+127 SSAMPGGFNGALFET
-142 ITSFDEPNLVEQAAD
+142 ITSLEDPNWIEQAAD
-157 IFANN
+157 IFAENA
-162 SEYIRNTRNAQ
+162 EYIRDTRNSN

-179 EAEKGIIG
+179 EAERGIIG
-187 LAQDGQIA
+187 LAQDGQYS
-195 KSAFLLF
+195 KSAFLLAT
-202 SGATEAIPSVALAAT
+202 GATEAIPGIALAAT
-217 TGVGTVAVS
+217 TGVGTIAVS

-243 SEKLLFATAAGI
+243 SEKILFATAAGV
-255 VEGLAEKMGGADLA
+255 VEGLAEKMFGADLA

-275 STQASTEAYK
+275 SKQASTEAYR
-285 QFFIQSVKASDIYK
+285 QSFIQSVKASDIYK
-299 QIAKGGL
+299 QMAKGGM

-324 VKEGKPFEVN
+324 VKEGKPFEIN

-339 FLVGMV
+339 FLVGML

-368 RAKNAQQIKDL
+368 RAKSAQQLKDL
-379 QDKKKEASQEQV
+379 HGKKKEASQEQI

-405 RTLIDQDVEFFGKF
+405 RTLIEQDVEFFGKF
-419 STEDQK
+419 STDDQK
-425 RIRDIDSGLNS
+425 RIRDIDSALNS

-492 NLEAVIL
+492 NLEAVIV

-510 KTAADL
+510 ETAAGL

-560 IDLEVDKEAQPD
+560 IDLNVDKQVQPD

-594 RIVDEGA
+594 RIIDEGA

-610 GDIIELGNMDDL
+610 GDIVELGNMDDL
-622 KGNFADEIGLAKAE
+622 KGNFADDIGLAKAE

-664 NRDDEGSIV
+664 NRDDEGNIV

-802 TYDENGNETGRNTS
+802 TYDKNGNETGRNTS
-816 TSIGKGSTA
+816 TSIGKGATA
-825 LDAVKQNV
+825 LDAVKQNA

-840 IVTVE
+840 VVTIE

-850 EDFMNPKKKAAL
+850 KDFMNSKKLDRLSPEQKKK
-862 TSGQK
+862 
-867 NKLKLKQAP
+867 LKSKQAP
-876 SEKPAVEKKSE
+876 SE
-887 PSTTGDTELQ
+887 
-897 KLTAYVDYFKSN
+897 
-909 PEAKTKIPGPKFPK
+909 
-923 TYGLD
+923 
-928 ISVEVYNLPN
+928 
-938 GRYDIEASYD
+938 
-948 VRRKGEIFGSTSMSS
+948 
-963 KTNYD
+963 
-968 LNGGSSFEQALDI
+968 EQA
-981 AFSNID
+981 
-987 NSLLNK
+987 
-993 SNPVYTESELAKI
+993 
-1006 KGVFIE
+1006 
-1012 NWKAE
+1012 
-1017 TLISRADVESK
+1017 VESK

-1074 KTQIGIA
+1074 RTQIGIA

-1126 YFAGREMSPGK
+1126 YFTGREMSPGK

-1151 VDIDDVLIKAGL
+1151 VDIDDVLIKASL

-1169 EPVKTKPAVKTVTP
+1169 EPLKTKPAVKKTTP
-1183 KKDSKP
+1183 KKESKLL
-1189 IPSKSEIIDADLT
+1189 PSKTEIIDAESYGVD
-1202 TGMSLK
+1202 SLNSE
-1208 SDKDA
+1208 SDKNNMLDIA
-1213 KNFQEIRKFGIG
+1213 NLGIG
-1225 VVIETT
+1225 VMIETDKEGT
-1231 PKKFISE
+1231 ENKKFTEQLSPQT
-1238 HIKAVSAKYTFVAP
+1238 KYGFVGP
-1252 GYSQNTI
+1252 GFQENSI
-1259 PEAQKVIID
+1259 PTVKKQIID
-1268 FVKDYNAKI
+1268 FVKKYNAQI

-1282 EARPFSQLIDSRKK
+1282 EARPVNQLIDSRKK
-1296 AIDTIKSFVKEKA
+1296 AIDAIKSFVKEKA

-1334 DAIKQIDDSEFSKL
+1334 DAIKQMNDSEFSKL
-1348 RNYTEENTKEEE
+1348 KNYTEENIEEEE

-1391 VEKGKGVEFTVPNKE
+1391 VEKGPGVEFTVPNKE

-1412 KIMNLGSGVSI
+1412 KIMNLGSGTSI

-1457 ARSVKD
+1457 AKSVKD

-1478 SALEEDF
+1478 SALEEDY
-1485 FHNLANPWLKKT
+1485 FHNLANPWLKRT

-1547 GYDADN
+1547 GFDADN
-1553 FSDYASESTLI
+1553 FSDYATESTLI

-1581 ISAVAKAFNQT
+1581 VSAVAKAFNET
-1592 EDNVAKRLGFEALTK
+1592 EENVAKRLGFDALTEN
-1607 DEEVVAVKYPKTEE
+1607 EEVVAVKYPKTEE
-1621 LKGTDAAPSGAYT
+1621 LTGTDAAPSGSYT

-1672 QNDAFNLTGPEKI
+1672 QNDAFSLTGPEKI

-1698 ESAASE
+1698 ESATSE
-1704 NMFLVISTKEGD
+1704 NMFLVVSTKEGD
-1716 YKTIWLGTGTQNSA
+1716 YKTIWLGTGSQNSA
-1730 GVDMVQVAGLIDAAR
+1730 VVDIVQVAGLIDAAR
-1745 FDLKSNEV
+1745 FDLKGKEV

-1766 TRSPG
+1766 NRSPA
-1771 DVNVYKLFS
+1771 DVSVYKKFS

-1791 LDGLII
+1791 LDGLIV
-1797 NLDSGKFATFNDT
+1797 NLDSGKFSTFNTKT
-1810 TTKKLD
+1810 TEKLD

-1839 FSERPL
+1839 FSERPAV
-1845 TLTDSIKSAM
+1845 LTDGAKAAM

-1897 IAVDAGRHGLTTI
+1897 IAVDAGRHGITTI

-1915 GDPKVLSTTNTLKKM
+1915 GDPKVLSTESTLKKM
-1930 ISVQVLDTSSSSG
+1930 SDVQVIDTTDTSG
-1943 NTSISEGNVEYVTVE
+1943 NTAIFEGNVEYVTIE

-1965 EKQGYAPLT
+1965 EKQGYTPLT
-1974 DEELDYP
+1974 GEELDYP

-2008 MRSSKVSIGMKGLGK
+2008 IRSSKVSIGMKGLGK
-2023 ILRELNR
+2023 ILRDLNR

-2037 SRKKRGVDTEY
+2037 SRKLRGIDTEY

-2063 DKSAVVND
+2063 DKSAVVDD

-2078 ERILKNLRAVRAVID
+2078 ERILKNLRAVRAIID

-2101 DSTFSKLPKETKENI
+2101 DSTFSKLPRETKDNI

-2140 GSIGKYLNLGKNER
+2140 GSIGKVLNLGKNER
-2154 NKAVQEEFLVLYN
+2154 NKAVEEEFLVLYN

-2182 QAVESTLVKA
+2182 QAVESTLIKA

-2198 GYSKRELIIDEAKR
+2198 GYSKRELILDEAKR
-2212 NIDNLIKEY
+2212 NIDKLVKEY
-2221 TELLDNRKKMRA
+2221 NELLNNRKKMRA

-2248 KDIPAHIRELLGEV
+2248 KDLPKHIRELLGEV
-2262 KDPVA
+2262 KDPIA
-2267 QMAATGE
+2267 QMAATAE

-2305 FKKDFSKLTKPQKKL
+2305 FNKNFSELTKPQKKL
-2320 ILDRVNQEPMIISN
+2320 ILNRVNQEPMIISN
-2334 NNIKERQKATYKQI
+2334 KNIKERQKATYRQI

-2367 IQSKPIYETSKDG
+2367 IQSKPIYETSMDG
-2380 IEGGFWRGYFFALK
+2380 LAGGFFKGYFFALK
-2394 NQRMVNVLLNSPTW
+2394 NLRMVNVILNSPTW

-2430 MVNVKNMAEGI
+2430 ASNVKAMAEGV
-2441 LNGDQKYMDML
+2441 LSKDPKYMDML
-2452 TEMSENGLIGQS
+2452 TEMAENGVIGQS

-2484 RSFYDKYV
+2484 KSFYDKYV
-2492 GKVRNMG
+2492 ARIRNMG
-2499 KKVIADLGSTYAAVD
+2499 KKVIADLGSTYAAID

-2526 ESFAKKLYGDEYA
+2526 ESFAQKLYGDEYA

-2560 TPTWGRITKL
+2560 TPTWGRITKT

-2576 MPIGDFQG
+2576 LPFGDFQG

-2595 IIANLRDDIK
+2595 IGANIRDDIK

-2613 SDKQKSEYRKDIRR
+2613 SDKQKTEYRKDIRR
-2627 KLTGLGWVGV
+2627 KLAGLGWVGV

-2646 VAYAYSGVLG
+2646 VAYAYGGILG

-2662 EEETEQQRKKQAEMF
+2662 DEETEQQRKKRAEML

-2691 KVWVKS
+2691 KIWVKS
-2697 VDDDLKVRVYD
+2697 IDDDLKVRVYD

-2716 EVFGFDGYFGVL
+2716 EVFGFGGYFGVL
-2728 GDAIQPNMAVNLL
+2728 GNSLMPNIAINLGTAL
-2741 TSLSKNED
+2741 VKNQD
-2749 VYGRSIADPSD
+2749 PYGRPISDPSD

-2826 LISERTFVRDYEY
+2826 LIAERAFVRDYEY

-2883 IKVAAYKGNFQKI
+2883 IKVAAYKGNMQKI
-2896 TDVNKIIKTNFDDF
+2896 TDANKIIKTNFDDF
-2910 EESYILNN
+2910 EESYILNS

>member
-79 FFESL
+79 FFESF
-84 KKADLAFGRGIAKTP
+84 KKADSAFGRGIAKTP

-142 ITSFDEPNLVEQAAD
+142 ITSFDDPNFVEQAAD
-157 IFANN
+157 IFAEN

-179 EAEKGIIG
+179 EAEKGIVG

-243 SEKLLFATAAGI
+243 SEKLLFSTAAGI

-285 QFFIQSVKASDIYK
+285 QSFIQSVKASDIYK
-299 QIAKGGL
+299 QMAKGGM

-334 KLVDD
+334 KLIDD

-391 NVIDDMIKKNISSL
+391 DVIDDMIKKNISSL

-450 YLLQTEAVELLVEKD
+450 YLLQTEALELLVEKD

-510 KTAADL
+510 ETAAGL

-534 IIGTVETKPAAPT
+534 IIGTVETKPTAPT
-547 ETFVPED
+547 ETFAPED

-622 KGNFADEIGLAKAE
+622 KGSFADEIGLAKAE

-664 NRDDEGSIV
+664 NRDDEGNIV

-722 INQQLATAPE
+722 INQQLAPAPE

-755 APQPKKRIQDNQ
+755 EPTPEPK
-767 VPVKKEVIR
+767 
-776 VKSNDGSYV
+776 
-785 DYTVTTNLDG
+785 
-795 SYKSSSI
+795 
-802 TYDENGNETGRNTS
+802 
-816 TSIGKGSTA
+816 
-825 LDAVKQNV
+825 
-833 ADESLGD
+833 
-840 IVTVE
+840 VE
-845 STQSG
+845 P
-850 EDFMNPKKKAAL
+850 D
-862 TSGQK
+862 
-867 NKLKLKQAP
+867 
-876 SEKPAVEKKSE
+876 VEKLS
-887 PSTTGDTELQ
+887 
-897 KLTAYVDYFKSN
+897 AYVDYFKLN

-928 ISVEVYNLPN
+928 ISVEVYKLPN

-948 VRRKGEIFGSTSMSS
+948 VRRKGEIFGSSTMSS
-963 KTNYD
+963 KANYD
-968 LNGGSSFEQALDI
+968 LNGGSSFEQALDL

-987 NSLLNK
+987 NSLLRK

-1017 TLISRADVESK
+1017 TLVSRADVESK

-1074 KTQIGIA
+1074 RTQIGIA

-1126 YFAGREMSPGK
+1126 YFTGREMSPGK

-1163 KKEESV
+1163 KKDESV
-1169 EPVKTKPAVKTVTP
+1169 EPVKTKPAVKKTTP

-1189 IPSKSEIIDADLT
+1189 IPGKDEIIEAVT
-1202 TGMSLK
+1202 ATSLALQ
-1208 SDKDA
+1208 SDKNISLS
-1213 KNFQEIRKFGIG
+1213 KEIVKFGIG
-1225 VVIETT
+1225 IVIESDKEGTAK
-1231 PKKFISE
+1231 KKFISN
-1238 HIKAVSAKYTFVAP
+1238 HNNSTKYTFISP
-1252 GYSQNTI
+1252 GNFLNNIQTVKG
-1259 PEAQKVIID
+1259 EIIE
-1268 FVKDYNAKI
+1268 FVKNFNAQI

-1282 EARPFSQLIDSRKK
+1282 EARPVNQLIDSRKK
-1296 AIDTIKSFVKEKA
+1296 AIDAIKSFVKEKA
-1309 DAIGVNKILFD
+1309 DGIGVNKILFD

-1334 DAIKQIDDSEFSKL
+1334 DAIKQMNDSEFSKL
-1348 RNYTEENTKEEE
+1348 KNYTEENIKEEE

-1435 PKRKRTK
+1435 QKRKRTK
-1442 DAPQNIMIYGSDKGA
+1442 DAPENVMIYGSDKGA
-1457 ARSVKD
+1457 AKSVKD

-1485 FHNLANPWLKKT
+1485 FHNLANPWLKRT

-1505 DPKKVNQVM
+1505 DPKEVGQVM
-1514 WGNNGMYGFELI
+1514 WGNNGMYGFDLI
-1526 TQARAFDA
+1526 TKARAFDA

-1553 FSDYASESTLI
+1553 FSDYATESTLI

-1581 ISAVAKAFNQT
+1581 VSAVAKAFNET
-1592 EDNVAKRLGFEALTK
+1592 EENVAKRLGFDALTEN
-1607 DEEVVAVKYPKTEE
+1607 EEVIAVRYPRTEE
-1621 LKGTDAAPSGAYT
+1621 LTGTDAAPSGSYT

-1657 KNKTEEFTLQQRIYE
+1657 KNKTEELTLQQRIYE

-1698 ESAASE
+1698 ESATSE
-1704 NMFLVISTKEGD
+1704 NMFLVVSTKEGD
-1716 YKTIWLGTGTQNSA
+1716 YKTIWLGTGSQNSA
-1730 GVDMVQVAGLIDAAR
+1730 VVDIVQVAGLIDAAR
-1745 FDLKSNEV
+1745 FDLKGKEV
-1753 FVTFIHNHPSGNL
+1753 FVTFVHNHPSGNL

-1771 DVNVYKLFS
+1771 DVKVYRNFS

-1797 NLDSGKFATFNDT
+1797 NLDSGKFSTFNST
-1810 TTKKLD
+1810 TSEKLD

-1839 FSERPL
+1839 FSERPASL
-1845 TLTDSIKSAM
+1845 TNMAAVAM
-1855 FLSKLKIN
+1855 YLNKLKIS
-1863 NSGKF
+1863 NSEKF

-1882 AFVDPNISA
+1882 AFVNSNISA
-1891 AEWART
+1891 TEWART
-1897 IAVDAGRHGLTTI
+1897 IAVDAGRHGLLTI
-1910 IVGPS
+1910 VVGPS
-1915 GDPKVLSTTNTLKKM
+1915 GDPKVSTTVNALKKM
-1930 ISVQVLDTSSSSG
+1930 SDVQVLDTT
-1943 NTSISEGNVEYVTVE
+1943 NTSGRAAIFEGEVEYVTVE

-1965 EKQGYAPLT
+1965 EKQGYTPLT

-1981 SRLQSALE
+1981 SKLQSALE

-2023 ILRELNR
+2023 ILRELNK

-2037 SRKKRGVDTEY
+2037 SRKKRGIDTEY
-2048 VIKARMLANRFMMEV
+2048 IVKARMLANRFMMEV
-2063 DKSAVVND
+2063 DKSAVVDD

-2078 ERILKNLRAVRAVID
+2078 ERILKNLRAVRAIID

-2182 QAVESTLVKA
+2182 QAVESTLIKA

-2198 GYSKRELIIDEAKR
+2198 GYSKRELILDEAKR
-2212 NIDNLIKEY
+2212 NIDSLIKEY

-2262 KDPVA
+2262 KDPIA
-2267 QMAATGE
+2267 QIAATGE

-2394 NQRMVNVLLNSPTW
+2394 NQRMVNVILNSPTW

-2499 KKVIADLGSTYAAVD
+2499 KKVIADLGSTYAAID

-2646 VAYAYSGVLG
+2646 VAYTYSGVLG

-2812 FDLQRVN
+2812 FDLQRVD
-2819 VAKETLK
+2819 VPKETLK
-2826 LISERTFVRDYEY
+2826 LISERIFVRDYEY

-2883 IKVAAYKGNFQKI
+2883 IKVAAYKGNMQKI
-2896 TDVNKIIKTNFDDF
+2896 MDVNKIIKTNFDDF

>member
-14 QIKAKYPEYNEYD
+14 QIKAKYPEYNEYE

-61 VGPSVSTEPTE
+61 VGPSVSTE

-79 FFESL
+79 FLESI
-84 KKADLAFGRGIAKTP
+84 KEADRAFARGAAKTP
-99 ILAELVSGSNSVV
+99 FLSELVGGSNSVV

-127 SSGMPGGFNSALFQT
+127 SSGMPGGFNSSLFES
-142 ITSFDEPNLVEQAAD
+142 ITSLEDPNFIEKAAD
-157 IFANN
+157 TFAAN
-162 SEYIRNTRNAQ
+162 SEFYRNTRNTN

-179 EAEKGIIG
+179 EAERGIVG
-187 LAQDGQIA
+187 LAQDGKIS
-195 KSAFLLF
+195 KSAFLLV

-217 TGVGTVAVS
+217 TGIGVVAVS

-232 REIENNPAYSP
+232 REIENNPVYSP
-243 SEKLLFATAAGI
+243 SEKLMFATAAGV

-275 STQASTEAYK
+275 SKQASTEAYR
-285 QFFIQSVKASDIYK
+285 QSFIQSVKASDIYK
-299 QIAKGGL
+299 QLAKSGL

-311 EALVNSFDQMVAG
+311 EALVNSFDQMVVG
-324 VKEGKPFEVN
+324 VKEGKPFDVN

-339 FLVGMV
+339 FLIGMT

-368 RAKNAQQIKDL
+368 RAKKAQQLKDL
-379 QDKKKEASQEQV
+379 EEKKKEASQEEV
-391 NVIDDMIKKNISSL
+391 NVIDDMINKNISSL
-405 RTLIDQDVEFFGKF
+405 RTLIDQDVEFFSKF

-425 RIRDIDSGLNS
+425 RIRDIDNALNN

-441 ELTSDDSQL
+441 KLTSDDSQL
-450 YLLQTEAVELLVEKD
+450 YLLQTEAVELFVEKD
-465 AIESK
+465 AIESR

-499 DKKQRLENTES
+499 DKKQRLEGTES
-510 KTAADL
+510 ETAANL
-516 IKSQIETL
+516 MKSQIETL
-524 ESELNKKITD
+524 ELELNKKKAD
-534 IIGTVETKPAAPT
+534 IIGTVETKPAAPK
-547 ETFVPED
+547 EKFVPED

-560 IDLEVDKEAQPD
+560 IDLEVDKAAQPAK
-572 RFEDLIDGRVTMK
+572 FEDLTEGRVTMK

-594 RIVDEGA
+594 RIIDEGA
-601 GKMSLLTDD
+601 GKRSLLTDD
-610 GDIIELGNMDDL
+610 GDIIELGNIDDL
-622 KGNFADEIGLAKAE
+622 NGKFADEIGLAKAE
-636 EIVSIDGNKITI
+636 EIVSIDGNNITI
-648 RGEQYE
+648 RGEQYQ

-664 NRDDEGSIV
+664 NRDEKGNIV

-698 IITSQYEQEELEK
+698 IITSQYEQEELEQ
-711 QLEILAKQDEK
+711 QLENLAKQDEK
-722 INQQLATAPE
+722 INQQLAPTPE
-732 TEVAPTQTA
+732 TEVAPTPEAAPDTK
-741 TTNIEQAPE
+741 QAPE
-750 QEPEV
+750 QKPEPEV
-755 APQPKKRIQDNQ
+755 
-767 VPVKKEVIR
+767 V
-776 VKSNDGSYV
+776 
-785 DYTVTTNLDG
+785 
-795 SYKSSSI
+795 
-802 TYDENGNETGRNTS
+802 
-816 TSIGKGSTA
+816 
-825 LDAVKQNV
+825 
-833 ADESLGD
+833 
-840 IVTVE
+840 
-845 STQSG
+845 
-850 EDFMNPKKKAAL
+850 
-862 TSGQK
+862 
-867 NKLKLKQAP
+867 
-876 SEKPAVEKKSE
+876 
-887 PSTTGDTELQ
+887 
-897 KLTAYVDYFKSN
+897 
-909 PEAKTKIPGPKFPK
+909 PEAVPKAEREATPEPTVKRTFSDYSEYQEYFRKNTDARKKIDGPVFPK
-923 TYGLD
+923 SYGLD
-928 ISVEVYNLPN
+928 MSPKVEVYPN
-938 GRYDIEASYD
+938 GRYNIEVSFN
-948 VRRKGEIFGSTSMSS
+948 VRRKGEAFGSSVMGMQDDVLT
-963 KTNYD
+963 
-968 LNGGSSFEQALDI
+968 GVSFEEALDA
-981 AFSNID
+981 AFSNIE
-987 NSLLNK
+987 NAIFK
-993 SNPVYTESELAKI
+993 PVKPVYTEKEIANIIS
-1006 KGVFIE
+1006 VIE
-1012 NWKAE
+1012 NWQKQ
-1017 TLISRADVESK
+1017 TLADNEFTKPKESST
-1028 KTDNTDMITRFAG
+1028 KTDAVDVDMPSRFE
-1041 ASDMS
+1041 ASGDMT
-1046 SGNPNRQWEN
+1046 SGNPNIQWKN
-1056 EEDFYSKVTRGT
+1056 EEDFYSQVNRGT
-1068 GMSDEF
+1068 GMSDDF
-1074 KTQIGIA
+1074 RKQVAVA
-1081 AVINNAKRDRDV
+1081 AVINSAKRDKAIID
-1093 INGKK
+1093 GKK
-1098 PTSNNELVSKPLDSI
+1098 PASNNELVKKPLDSI

-1151 VDIDDVLIKAGL
+1151 VDIDDVLSKAGL
-1163 KKEESV
+1163 KKEEAPEQEQKSTSKPEQKAQPKRKSIPSNQDIIDAERGSPLSLNSDSDV
-1169 EPVKTKPAVKTVTP
+1169 RNMQEIVKFGAAVVIESDKEGAKKKKFFKESNPKTKYGVVGPGYTLNTIPAVK
-1183 KKDSKP
+1183 K
-1189 IPSKSEIIDADLT
+1189 E
-1202 TGMSLK
+1202 
-1208 SDKDA
+1208 
-1213 KNFQEIRKFGIG
+1213 
-1225 VVIETT
+1225 
-1231 PKKFISE
+1231 
-1238 HIKAVSAKYTFVAP
+1238 
-1252 GYSQNTI
+1252 
-1259 PEAQKVIID
+1259 IID
-1268 FVKDYNAKI
+1268 FVKNYNAQI
-1277 NSIDK
+1277 NSMDP
-1282 EARPFSQLIDSRKK
+1282 EARPTNLLIDSRKK
-1296 AIDTIKSFVKEKA
+1296 AIDAIKSFITEKA
-1309 DAIGVNKILFD
+1309 NAIGVNKILYD
-1320 SVTID
+1320 TVTID

-1334 DAIKQIDDSEFSKL
+1334 DAIKQMDDSEFSKL
-1348 RNYTEENTKEEE
+1348 KNYTEKDVKEEE

-1379 VPSAK
+1379 VPSAE
-1384 DLNNFYI
+1384 DLNNFYSF
-1391 VEKGKGVEFTVPNKE
+1391 EKGKGVEFTVPNKA

-1412 KIMNLGSGVSI
+1412 KIMNLGSGISI

-1442 DAPQNIMIYGSDKGA
+1442 DAPENVMIYGSDKRDA
-1457 ARSVKD
+1457 KSVKD

-1485 FHNLANPWLKKT
+1485 FQNLANPWLKKT
-1497 ITGNKTKF
+1497 GTGKF

-1514 WGNNGMYGFELI
+1514 WGNNGMYGFGLI

-1534 LSKGKGAKRLVMD
+1534 LSKGKGSKRLVMD
-1547 GYDADN
+1547 GFDADS
-1553 FSDYASESTLI
+1553 FSDYATESSLI
-1564 QDIKDLR
+1564 QDIKDLKK
-1571 AEGLDVVKQY
+1571 EGLDVVKQY
-1581 ISAVAKAFNQT
+1581 VSAVAKAFNET
-1592 EDNVAKRLGFEALTK
+1592 EENVAKRLGFEALTK
-1607 DEEVVAVKYPKTEE
+1607 DEEVIAVKYPKTEE
-1621 LKGTDAAPSGAYT
+1621 LTGTDAAPSGSYT

-1672 QNDAFNLTGPEKI
+1672 QNEAFSLTGPEKI

-1698 ESAASE
+1698 ESATSE
-1704 NMFLVISTKEGD
+1704 NMFLVVSTKKGD
-1716 YKTIWLGTGTQNSA
+1716 YKTIWLGTGSQNA
-1730 GVDMVQVAGLIDAAR
+1730 AVVDMVQVAGLIDAAR
-1745 FDLKSNEV
+1745 FDLKGEDV

-1766 TRSPG
+1766 KESPG
-1771 DVNVYKLFS
+1771 DLNVYRKFS

-1791 LDGLII
+1791 LDGIII
-1797 NLDSGKFATFNDT
+1797 NLDSGKFATFNGST
-1810 TTKKLD
+1810 SSKPD
-1816 VKTPDNI
+1816 VKKPENI
-1823 VPATV
+1823 VPAPV

-1839 FSERPL
+1839 FSERPEPL
-1845 TLTDSIKSAM
+1845 LNSARAAA

-1863 NSGKF
+1863 NTGKF

-1874 QSLAPTYF
+1874 QSLTPTYF
-1882 AFVDPNISA
+1882 AFVDPSISS

-1897 IAVDAGRHGLTTI
+1897 IAVDAGRHGISTI
-1910 IVGPS
+1910 LVGPT
-1915 GDPKVLSTTNTLKKM
+1915 GDAKVSSTASALKKM
-1930 ISVQVLDTSSSSG
+1930 SDTSVVDQTSSDAG
-1943 NTSISEGNVEYVTVE
+1943 FAVFEGSVDYVTIE

-1965 EKQGYAPLT
+1965 EKQGYQPPT

-2008 MRSSKVSIGMKGLGK
+2008 IRSSKVSIGMKGLGK
-2023 ILRELNR
+2023 ILRELNN

-2037 SRKKRGVDTEY
+2037 SRKKRGIDTDY
-2048 VIKARMLANRFMMEV
+2048 IIKARGLANRFMMEV
-2063 DKSAVVND
+2063 DKSAVVDD

-2078 ERILKNLRAVRAVID
+2078 ERILKNLRAVRAIID
-2093 EKSAALVT
+2093 EKSSALVT

-2154 NKAVQEEFLVLYN
+2154 NKAVEEEFLVLYN
-2167 NWINKLIDE
+2167 NWINKLINE

-2182 QAVESTLVKA
+2182 QAIESTLLKA
-2192 SKGSNK
+2192 TKGDNK
-2198 GYSKRELIIDEAKR
+2198 GYSKRELLLDESKR

-2248 KDIPAHIRELLGEV
+2248 KDLPVHIRELLGEV
-2262 KDPVA
+2262 KDPIA

-2305 FKKDFSKLTKPQKKL
+2305 FNKDFSKLTKPQKKL
-2320 ILDRVNQEPMIISN
+2320 ILDRVSQEPMIISN
-2334 NNIKERQKATYKQI
+2334 NKIKERQKATYKQI

-2357 KWVHNDIIEI
+2357 KWVHNDITEI
-2367 IQSKPIYETSKDG
+2367 IQSKPIYETGKDG
-2380 IEGGFWRGYFFALK
+2380 IEGGFWRGYFFALQ
-2394 NQRMVNVLLNSPTW
+2394 NLRMVNVILNSPTW

-2430 MVNVKNMAEGI
+2430 AKNIKSMAEGI

-2452 TEMSENGLIGQS
+2452 TELAENGAIGQS

-2484 RSFYDKYV
+2484 KSFYDKYV

-2499 KKVIADLGSTYAAVD
+2499 KKVIADLGSTYAAID

-2539 NLNDTQQKKV
+2539 NLNDAQQKKV
-2549 RAAAAERVKDN
+2549 RAQAAERVKDN

-2595 IIANLRDDIK
+2595 IVANVRDDIK
-2605 TLTSDDTL
+2605 TLMSDDTL
-2613 SDKQKSEYRKDIRR
+2613 SDEQKSEYRKDIRR

-2646 VAYAYSGVLG
+2646 VSYTYGGILG

-2677 EAATVVRPGWLKDH
+2677 ENATVVRPGWLKDH

-2697 VDDDLKVRVYD
+2697 VDDDLKVRIYD

-2716 EVFGFDGYFGVL
+2716 EVFGFGGYFGIL

-2741 TSLSKNED
+2741 TSLAKNED
-2749 VYGRSIADPSD
+2749 VYGRSISDPSD

-2767 DMAKYGGSQ
+2767 DMAKYGASQ

-2789 SKKNEEIEKA
+2789 SRKNEEIERA
-2799 ERYLKLQGLNPKD
+2799 IRYLKLQGLNPKD
-2812 FDLQRVN
+2812 FNLEKVN

-2826 LISERTFVRDYEY
+2826 LIAQRAFVRDYEY
-2839 DLVQQFRYAVKGYKR
+2839 DLVQQFRYSVKGYKR

-2868 RKKILDDVRDMYYSV
+2868 RKKILDDVREMYYSV
-2883 IKVAAYKGNFQKI
+2883 IKVAAYKGNAQKMME
-2896 TDVNKIIKTNFDDF
+2896 VNEIIKTNFDDY
-2910 EESYILNN
+2910 EESYILNSF
-2918 TDLSSK
+2918 DASDK

>member
-48 APKKKEAT
+48 TPKKKEAT

-72 VETPPNP
+72 VDTPSNP
-79 FFESL
+79 FFDSL
-84 KKADLAFGRGIAKTP
+84 KKADSAFGRGIAKTP

-127 SSGMPGGFNSALFQT
+127 SSGMPGGFNSALFET
-142 ITSFDEPNLVEQAAD
+142 ITSFDDPNLVEQAAD
-157 IFANN
+157 IFAEN

-179 EAEKGIIG
+179 EAEKGIVG

-243 SEKLLFATAAGI
+243 SEKLLFATAAGV

-285 QFFIQSVKASDIYK
+285 QAFIQSVKASDIYK
-299 QIAKGGL
+299 QMAKGGI

-311 EALVNSFDQMVAG
+311 EALVNSFDQMVTG

-391 NVIDDMIKKNISSL
+391 DVIDDMIKKNISSL

-492 NLEAVIL
+492 NLEAVIV

-510 KTAADL
+510 ETAAGL

-560 IDLEVDKEAQPD
+560 IDLNVDKEAQPD

-594 RIVDEGA
+594 RIIDEGA

-664 NRDDEGSIV
+664 NRDDEGNIV

-722 INQQLATAPE
+722 INQQLTPAPE

-755 APQPKKRIQDNQ
+755 EPTPEPK
-767 VPVKKEVIR
+767 
-776 VKSNDGSYV
+776 
-785 DYTVTTNLDG
+785 
-795 SYKSSSI
+795 
-802 TYDENGNETGRNTS
+802 
-816 TSIGKGSTA
+816 A
-825 LDAVKQNV
+825 
-833 ADESLGD
+833 
-840 IVTVE
+840 
-845 STQSG
+845 
-850 EDFMNPKKKAAL
+850 
-862 TSGQK
+862 
-867 NKLKLKQAP
+867 
-876 SEKPAVEKKSE
+876 E
-887 PSTTGDTELQ
+887 PS
-897 KLTAYVDYFKSN
+897 
-909 PEAKTKIPGPKFPK
+909 
-923 TYGLD
+923 
-928 ISVEVYNLPN
+928 
-938 GRYDIEASYD
+938 
-948 VRRKGEIFGSTSMSS
+948 
-963 KTNYD
+963 
-968 LNGGSSFEQALDI
+968 
-981 AFSNID
+981 
-987 NSLLNK
+987 
-993 SNPVYTESELAKI
+993 
-1006 KGVFIE
+1006 
-1012 NWKAE
+1012 
-1017 TLISRADVESK
+1017 VESK

-1074 KTQIGIA
+1074 RTQIGIA

-1126 YFAGREMSPGK
+1126 YFTGREMSPGK

-1169 EPVKTKPAVKTVTP
+1169 EPVKAKPTVKTVTP

-1259 PEAQKVIID
+1259 PEVQKVIID

-1334 DAIKQIDDSEFSKL
+1334 DAIKQMDDSEFSKL

-1442 DAPQNIMIYGSDKGA
+1442 DAPENVMIYGSDKGA
-1457 ARSVKD
+1457 AKSVKD

-1485 FHNLANPWLKKT
+1485 FHNLVNPWLKRT
-1497 ITGNKTKF
+1497 ITGTKTKF
-1505 DPKKVNQVM
+1505 DPKEVGQVM

-1547 GYDADN
+1547 GFDADS
-1553 FSDYASESTLI
+1553 FSDYATESTLI

-1581 ISAVAKAFNQT
+1581 VSAVAKAFNET
-1592 EDNVAKRLGFEALTK
+1592 EENVAKRLGFEALTK
-1607 DEEVVAVKYPKTEE
+1607 DEEVLAVKYPKTEE

-1704 NMFLVISTKEGD
+1704 NMFLVVSTKEGD

-1753 FVTFIHNHPSGNL
+1753 FVTFVHNHPSGNL

-1797 NLDSGKFATFNDT
+1797 NLDSGKFATFNA
-1810 TTKKLD
+1810 TTKEKLD

-1855 FLSKLKIN
+1855 FLNKLKIN

-1930 ISVQVLDTSSSSG
+1930 ISVHVLDTTDTSG
-1943 NTSISEGNVEYVTVE
+1943 NTAISEGNVEYVTIE

-1965 EKQGYAPLT
+1965 EKQGYTPLT
-1974 DEELDYP
+1974 GEELDYP

-2008 MRSSKVSIGMKGLGK
+2008 IRSSKVSIGMKGLGK
-2023 ILRELNR
+2023 ILRDLNR

-2037 SRKKRGVDTEY
+2037 SRKKRGIDTEY
-2048 VIKARMLANRFMMEV
+2048 IVKARMLANRFMMEV
-2063 DKSAVVND
+2063 DKSAVVDD

-2078 ERILKNLRAVRAVID
+2078 ERILKNLRAVRAIID

-2262 KDPVA
+2262 KDPIA

-2305 FKKDFSKLTKPQKKL
+2305 FKKDFSKLTKAQKKL

-2357 KWVHNDIIEI
+2357 RWVHNDIIEI

-2430 MVNVKNMAEGI
+2430 MGNVKNMAEGI
-2441 LNGDQKYMDML
+2441 LNGDQKYIDML
-2452 TEMSENGLIGQS
+2452 TEMAENGLIGQS

-2484 RSFYDKYV
+2484 KSFYDKYV

-2499 KKVIADLGSTYAAVD
+2499 KKVIADLGSTYAAID

-2526 ESFAKKLYGDEYA
+2526 ESFAKKLYGNEYS

-2613 SDKQKSEYRKDIRR
+2613 SDKQKTEYRKDIRR

-2819 VAKETLK
+2819 VPKETLK
-2826 LISERTFVRDYEY
+2826 LIAERTFVRDYEY

-2883 IKVAAYKGNFQKI
+2883 IKVAAYKGNMQKMLEANEII
-2896 TDVNKIIKTNFDDF
+2896 TTNFDDF

-2918 TDLSSK
+2918 TDVSSK

>member
-72 VETPPNP
+72 VKTPTNP

-84 KKADLAFGRGIAKTP
+84 KKADSAFGRGIAKTP

-127 SSGMPGGFNSALFQT
+127 SSGMPGGFNSALFET
-142 ITSFDEPNLVEQAAD
+142 ITSFDDPNLVEQAAD
-157 IFANN
+157 IFAEN

-179 EAEKGIIG
+179 EAEKGIVG

-243 SEKLLFATAAGI
+243 SEKLLFSTAAGI
-255 VEGLAEKMGGADLA
+255 VEGLAEKMGGSDLA

-285 QFFIQSVKASDIYK
+285 QSFIQSVKASDIYK
-299 QIAKGGL
+299 QMAKGGM

-339 FLVGMV
+339 FLIGMV

-510 KTAADL
+510 ETAAGL
-516 IKSQIETL
+516 IKSQIEKL

-534 IIGTVETKPAAPT
+534 IIGTVETKPTAPT
-547 ETFVPED
+547 ETFAPED

-560 IDLEVDKEAQPD
+560 IDLKVDKEAQPD

-664 NRDDEGSIV
+664 NRDDEGNIV

-722 INQQLATAPE
+722 INQQLAPAPE

-755 APQPKKRIQDNQ
+755 EPTPEPK
-767 VPVKKEVIR
+767 
-776 VKSNDGSYV
+776 
-785 DYTVTTNLDG
+785 
-795 SYKSSSI
+795 
-802 TYDENGNETGRNTS
+802 
-816 TSIGKGSTA
+816 
-825 LDAVKQNV
+825 
-833 ADESLGD
+833 
-840 IVTVE
+840 VE
-845 STQSG
+845 P
-850 EDFMNPKKKAAL
+850 E
-862 TSGQK
+862 
-867 NKLKLKQAP
+867 
-876 SEKPAVEKKSE
+876 VEKLS
-887 PSTTGDTELQ
+887 
-897 KLTAYVDYFKSN
+897 AYVDYFKLN

-928 ISVEVYNLPN
+928 ISVEVYKLPN

-948 VRRKGEIFGSTSMSS
+948 VRRKGEIFGSSTMSS
-963 KTNYD
+963 KANYD
-968 LNGGSSFEQALDI
+968 LDGGSSFEQALDL

-987 NSLLNK
+987 NSLLRK

-1074 KTQIGIA
+1074 RTQIGIA

-1126 YFAGREMSPGK
+1126 YFTGREMSPGK

-1169 EPVKTKPAVKTVTP
+1169 EPVKTKSAVKKTTP

-1189 IPSKSEIIDADLT
+1189 IPGKDEIIEAVT
-1202 TGMSLK
+1202 ATSLALQ
-1208 SDKDA
+1208 SDKNISLS
-1213 KNFQEIRKFGIG
+1213 KEIVKFGIG
-1225 VVIETT
+1225 IVIESDKEGTAK
-1231 PKKFISE
+1231 KKFISN
-1238 HIKAVSAKYTFVAP
+1238 HNNSTKYTFISP
-1252 GYSQNTI
+1252 GNFLNNIQTVKG
-1259 PEAQKVIID
+1259 EIIE
-1268 FVKDYNAKI
+1268 FVKNFNAQI

-1282 EARPFSQLIDSRKK
+1282 EARPVNQLIDSRKK
-1296 AIDTIKSFVKEKA
+1296 AIDAIKSFVKEKA
-1309 DAIGVNKILFD
+1309 DGIGVNKILFD

-1334 DAIKQIDDSEFSKL
+1334 DAIKQMNDSEFSKL
-1348 RNYTEENTKEEE
+1348 KNYTEENIKEEE
-1360 TIIAGVKLTKEEA
+1360 TIIAGVKLTKKEA

-1384 DLNNFYI
+1384 DLNTFYSF
-1391 VEKGKGVEFTVPNKE
+1391 EKGKGVEFTVPNKE

-1412 KIMNLGSGVSI
+1412 KIMNLGSGISI
-1423 RLDIYEGGYDKN
+1423 RLNIYEGGYDKN
-1435 PKRKRTK
+1435 QKRKRTK
-1442 DAPQNIMIYGSDKGA
+1442 DAPENVMIYGSDKGA
-1457 ARSVKD
+1457 AKSVKD

-1478 SALEEDF
+1478 SALEEDY
-1485 FHNLANPWLKKT
+1485 FHNLANPWLKRT

-1505 DPKKVNQVM
+1505 DPKEVGQVM
-1514 WGNNGMYGFELI
+1514 WGNNGMYGFDLI
-1526 TQARAFDA
+1526 TKARAFDA

-1553 FSDYASESTLI
+1553 FSDYATESTLI

-1581 ISAVAKAFNQT
+1581 VSAVAKAFNET
-1592 EDNVAKRLGFEALTK
+1592 EENVAKRLGFDALTEN
-1607 DEEVVAVKYPKTEE
+1607 EEVIAVRYPRTEE
-1621 LKGTDAAPSGAYT
+1621 LTGTDAAPSGSYT

-1657 KNKTEEFTLQQRIYE
+1657 KNKTEELTLQQRIYE

-1698 ESAASE
+1698 ESATSE
-1704 NMFLVISTKEGD
+1704 NMFLVVSTKEGD
-1716 YKTIWLGTGTQNSA
+1716 YKTIWLGTGSQNSVV
-1730 GVDMVQVAGLIDAAR
+1730 VDIVQVAGLIDAAR
-1745 FDLKSNEV
+1745 FDLKGKEV
-1753 FVTFIHNHPSGNL
+1753 FVTFVHNHPSGNL
-1766 TRSPG
+1766 NRSPA
-1771 DVNVYKLFS
+1771 DVRVYRDFS

-1797 NLDSGKFATFNDT
+1797 NLDSGKFSTFNST
-1810 TTKKLD
+1810 TSEKLD
-1816 VKTPDNI
+1816 VKTPDNV

-1839 FSERPL
+1839 FSERPESL
-1845 TLTDSIKSAM
+1845 TNMAAIATY
-1855 FLSKLKIN
+1855 FNKLKIS
-1863 NSGKF
+1863 NSEKF

-1882 AFVDPNISA
+1882 AFVNSNISA
-1891 AEWART
+1891 TEWART
-1897 IAVDAGRHGLTTI
+1897 IAVDAGRHGLLTVV
-1910 IVGPS
+1910 VGPS
-1915 GDPKVLSTTNTLKKM
+1915 GDPKVSTTVNALKKM
-1930 ISVQVLDTSSSSG
+1930 GSVQVLDTT
-1943 NTSISEGNVEYVTVE
+1943 NTSGRAAIFGSFEGEVEYVTVE

-1981 SRLQSALE
+1981 SKLQSALE

-2023 ILRELNR
+2023 ILRELNK

-2037 SRKKRGVDTEY
+2037 SRKKRGIDTEY
-2048 VIKARMLANRFMMEV
+2048 IVKARMLANRFMMEV
-2063 DKSAVVND
+2063 DKSAVVDD

-2078 ERILKNLRAVRAVID
+2078 ERILKNLRAVRAIID

-2182 QAVESTLVKA
+2182 QAVESTLIKA

-2198 GYSKRELIIDEAKR
+2198 GYSKRELILDEAKR
-2212 NIDNLIKEY
+2212 NIDSLIKEY

-2262 KDPVA
+2262 KDPIA

-2357 KWVHNDIIEI
+2357 KWVHNDIIQI

-2394 NQRMVNVLLNSPTW
+2394 NQRMVNVILNSPTW

-2499 KKVIADLGSTYAAVD
+2499 KKVIADLGSTYAAID

-2646 VAYAYSGVLG
+2646 VAYSYSGVLG

-2728 GDAIQPNMAVNLL
+2728 GDAVQPNMAINLGTAL
-2741 TSLSKNED
+2741 VKNQD
-2749 VYGRSIADPSD
+2749 PYGRPISDPSD

-2781 ITSSYRDA
+2781 ITSSYREA
-2789 SKKNEEIEKA
+2789 SKKNEEIERA

-2819 VAKETLK
+2819 VPKETLK
-2826 LISERTFVRDYEY
+2826 LISERAFVRDYEY
-2839 DLVQQFRYAVKGYKR
+2839 DLVQQFRYSVKGYKKV
-2854 SFDENYLTTDYPEH
+2854 FDENYLTTDYPEH
-2868 RKKILDDVRDMYYSV
+2868 RKKILDDIRDMYHSV
-2883 IKVAAYKGNFQKI
+2883 VKVAAYKGNMQKI
-2896 TDVNKIIKTNFDDF
+2896 LDANEIITTNFDDF